1 MVPTQPRDRACLI
14 GAFRKMI
21 GDLESAVWR
30 IRLTGLL
37 AVAIRCSPREVSD
50 GATPS
55 AQSSDWQKFD
65 KLPEDDAVLYGV
77 MVRLI
82 LENLYK
88 GFPLALAMAA
98 LEAYV
103 AGGLD
108 AKASLYSCQ
117 ECGYGLARSFHS
129 CPLCGVRRSG
139 VYGLRRARV
148 GYN

>member
-1 MVPTQPRDRACLI
+1 MDMPPVID
-14 GAFRKMI
+14 AFRQMI
-21 GDLESAVWR
+21 GDLKSTAWR

-37 AVAIRCSPREVSD
+37 AVAIRCSPRKVSD

-55 AQSSDWQKFD
+55 AQSSEWQKFD

-77 MVRLI
+77 MVRMI
-82 LENLYK
+82 LGNLYQ
-88 GFPLALAMAA
+88 GFPLSLAMAA
-98 LEAYV
+98 LEAHV
-103 AGGLD
+103 AD
-108 AKASLYSCQ
+108 APLFDCQ

-129 CPLCGVRRSG
+129 CPLCGVRMLG